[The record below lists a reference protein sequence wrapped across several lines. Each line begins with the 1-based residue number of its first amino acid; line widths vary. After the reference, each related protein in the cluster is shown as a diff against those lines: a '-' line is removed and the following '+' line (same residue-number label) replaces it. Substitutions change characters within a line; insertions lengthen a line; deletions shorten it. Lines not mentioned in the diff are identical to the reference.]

1 MAQHKDIYGSLIDSV
16 FVTSELGCYVGVLGV
31 GLSAVIA
38 WKLLRMEILTWTNK
52 MFLLYMTLDVI
63 LGSVETYLFFK
74 LYREK

>member
-1 MAQHKDIYGSLIDSV
+1 MSLNKDIFGSLIA
-16 FVTSELGCYVGVLGV
+16 TSEVGCYVGV

>member
-16 FVTSELGCYVGVLGV
+16 FVTSELGCYVGV

-38 WKLLRMEILTWTNK
+38 WKLLRMENLTWTNK

>member
-16 FVTSELGCYVGVLGV
+16 FVTFELGCYVGV

-38 WKLLRMEILTWTNK
+38 WKLLRMENLTWTNK

>member
-1 MAQHKDIYGSLIDSV
+1 MAQHKDIYESLIDSV
-16 FVTSELGCYVGVLGV
+16 FVTSELGCYVGVC
-31 GLSAVIA
+31 LSAVIA

-63 LGSVETYLFFK
+63 LGSVETYLFYK

>member
-1 MAQHKDIYGSLIDSV
+1 MAQHKDIYESLIDSV
-16 FVTSELGCYVGVLGV
+16 FVTSELGCYIGA

>member
-1 MAQHKDIYGSLIDSV
+1 MAQHKDIYESLIDSV
-16 FVTSELGCYVGVLGV
+16 FVTSELGCYVGV

-38 WKLLRMEILTWTNK
+38 WKLLRMENLTWTNK